1 MNLCDTETVLVSVM
15 SDICHAGRDSR
26 DTEVQKISVLVQFS
40 SDQAAGLALRVMT
53 NLVAIHLL

>member
-15 SDICHAGRDSR
+15 SDICHAGRD
-26 DTEVQKISVLVQFS
+26 TEVQKISVLVQFS
-40 SDQAAGLALRVMT
+40 SDQAAGLSLRVMT